1 MCLEMPSYR
10 ERWGRLAHLGIAV
23 CPVIDGELLDDTP
36 WAALADG
43 RAEGIDLLV
52 GHTRDEFRLFSVM
65 MGVRGTFTDDD
76 ACTAMEV
83 FAPRPDGPDAY
94 RRAYPDAGPEE
105 LVEIVY
111 SDATFRMPSLLLAEA
126 NAEAGGNTFLFELCY
141 ATEQFGACHSSDVPL
156 AFATLDSPTSRLFF
170 GDHPAADALA
180 VSHELHQ
187 AWVGFI
193 TAGEPGWPRYDT
205 DQRATRVLAAPSATT
220 AYPEEKSRRIWLG
233 HPPTPFTLV

>member
-1 MCLEMPSYR
+1 
-10 ERWGRLAHLGIAV
+10 
-23 CPVIDGELLDDTP
+23 
-36 WAALADG
+36 
-43 RAEGIDLLV
+43 
-52 GHTRDEFRLFSVM
+52 
-65 MGVRGTFTDDD
+65 
-76 ACTAMEV
+76 MEV

-141 ATEQFGACHSSDVPL
+141 PTEQFGACHSIDVPL
-156 AFATLDSPTSRLFF
+156 AFGTLDSPTGRLFF